1 MQHDAIEYIIKIE
14 TILICNDF
22 RPNGTGR
29 TALHIIA
36 DKGQLEAAK
45 LLRASGKFSPAAVRL
60 SISNDNRTALDIAKG
75 RRDTEMI
82 ALLKAWMSQCY
93 GTHLW

>member
-1 MQHDAIEYIIKIE
+1 MDYITKIE
-14 TILICNDF
+14 TILICNNF
-22 RPNGTGR
+22 RPKLAPNGTGR

-36 DKGQLEAAK
+36 EKGQLEAAE

-60 SISNDNRTALDIAKG
+60 SISNANRTALDIAKG

-82 ALLKAWMSQCY
+82 ALLKAWMSQ
-93 GTHLW
+93 